1 MEFYRLI
8 GNLSYTLPLSRW
20 FCTQPFHYAKRLLC

>member
-8 GNLSYTLPLSRW
+8 GNLSYTLLLSLSRW
-20 FCTQPFHYAKRLLC
+20 FCTQPFHYAK